1 MRTYLLDIADR
12 FRRFDEQLDV
22 KALLCNKSWQVF
34 NDSGVKEI
42 YIFQEDG
49 SLIISLN
56 GKVNRA
62 TWQYI
67 PANRSLII
75 NSDNES
81 YMLRPFFQDEN
92 LFTLQLDGTREYS
105 FLLNEAQR
113 ASFPVESLSDL
124 KFYLEHKEERLL
136 QIQVE
141 KERQLALQQREEELR
156 KKKRGERKERL
167 QAFILEKSTFSDS
180 DGKGKWAFKGEVTY
194 VSDFAFGGS
203 TKNTTLKSITL
214 PESINDIGY
223 SAYGQGGSAF
233 ENCTALESIEIKGNI
248 KTIRVSTFN
257 GCSSLKNITLPESLT
272 TIEYNAFQRC
282 TSLEEIVIPDAV
294 TTIEKQVFSHCTSLT
309 TATIGSKVESI
320 GVSCFNECKKLVT
333 VICKAETPP
342 TLEFDKRGNGP
353 FMKDDNWNS
362 IKYIKNIYVPTNA
375 VEAYKAAD
383 GWKDFSD
390 RISAITE

>member
-1 MRTYLLDIADR
+1 MKTFLLDIADR

-56 GKVNRA
+56 GKVSRA

-156 KKKRGERKERL
+156 KKKQREREERL
-167 QAFILEKSTFSDS
+167 QAFIEENLSKDECFLKLKRKEK
-180 DGKGKWAFKGEVTY
+180 KGMIYTGLFLFIGFIGLCSAPIFH
-194 VSDFAFGGS
+194 
-203 TKNTTLKSITL
+203 L
-214 PESINDIGY
+214 PEW
-223 SAYGQGGSAF
+223 
-233 ENCTALESIEIKGNI
+233 LL
-248 KTIRVSTFN
+248 TI
-257 GCSSLKNITLPESLT
+257 I
-272 TIEYNAFQRC
+272 I
-282 TSLEEIVIPDAV
+282 I
-294 TTIEKQVFSHCTSLT
+294 
-309 TATIGSKVESI
+309 
-320 GVSCFNECKKLVT
+320 LVT
-333 VICKAETPP
+333 L
-342 TLEFDKRGNGP
+342 TLITVFIYSLRLSSH
-353 FMKDDNWNS
+353 KDE
-362 IKYIKNIYVPTNA
+362 YETNA
-375 VEAYKAAD
+375 IKLL
-383 GWKDFSD
+383 
-390 RISAITE
+390 TEEFNRKYPEEDD

>member
-1 MRTYLLDIADR
+1 MKTFLLDIADR

-56 GKVNRA
+56 GKVSRA

-156 KKKRGERKERL
+156 KKKQREREERL
-167 QAFILEKSTFSDS
+167 QAFIEENLSKDECFLKLKRKEK
-180 DGKGKWAFKGEVTY
+180 KGMIYTGLFLFIGLVSVLIFHLPKWLDAII
-194 VSDFAFGGS
+194 A
-203 TKNTTLKSITL
+203 
-214 PESINDIGY
+214 
-223 SAYGQGGSAF
+223 
-233 ENCTALESIEIKGNI
+233 
-248 KTIRVSTFN
+248 
-257 GCSSLKNITLPESLT
+257 
-272 TIEYNAFQRC
+272 
-282 TSLEEIVIPDAV
+282 TSLPSLLILLPLIIYCLPSNEYEKKATKRLTEE
-294 TTIEKQVFSHCTSLT
+294 
-309 TATIGSKVESI
+309 
-320 GVSCFNECKKLVT
+320 FNRKYPE
-333 VICKAETPP
+333 E
-342 TLEFDKRGNGP
+342 
-353 FMKDDNWNS
+353 DD
-362 IKYIKNIYVPTNA
+362 
-375 VEAYKAAD
+375 
-383 GWKDFSD
+383 
-390 RISAITE
+390 

>member
-1 MRTYLLDIADR
+1 MKTFLLDIADR

-56 GKVNRA
+56 GKVSRA

-156 KKKRGERKERL
+156 KKKQREREERL
-167 QAFILEKSTFSDS
+167 QAFIEENLSKDECFLKLKRKEKKGMIYTGLFLLIGFIGLVSAPNFHLSD
-180 DGKGKWAFKGEVTY
+180 WLLTIIVLL
-194 VSDFAFGGS
+194 VSSMLIIFIYYCLSLSSHKD
-203 TKNTTLKSITL
+203 
-214 PESINDIGY
+214 EY
-223 SAYGQGGSAF
+223 
-233 ENCTALESIEIKGNI
+233 EIKAT
-248 KTIRVSTFN
+248 KRLTEEFN
-257 GCSSLKNITLPESLT
+257 RKYPE
-272 TIEYNAFQRC
+272 E
-282 TSLEEIVIPDAV
+282 
-294 TTIEKQVFSHCTSLT
+294 
-309 TATIGSKVESI
+309 
-320 GVSCFNECKKLVT
+320 
-333 VICKAETPP
+333 
-342 TLEFDKRGNGP
+342 
-353 FMKDDNWNS
+353 DD
-362 IKYIKNIYVPTNA
+362 
-375 VEAYKAAD
+375 
-383 GWKDFSD
+383 
-390 RISAITE
+390 

>member
-1 MRTYLLDIADR
+1 MKTFLLDIPDR

-56 GKVNRA
+56 GKVSRA

-156 KKKRGERKERL
+156 KKKQREREERL
-167 QAFILEKSTFSDS
+167 QAFINENLSKD
-180 DGKGKWAFKGEVTY
+180 KY
-194 VSDFAFGGS
+194 Y
-203 TKNTTLKSITL
+203 LKLKRYENICVMLFVIPSIML
-214 PESINDIGY
+214 ILLGVLVI
-223 SAYGQGGSAF
+223 F
-233 ENCTALESIEIKGNI
+233 IENCMGKDMDTPIM
-248 KTIRVSTFN
+248 
-257 GCSSLKNITLPESLT
+257 
-272 TIEYNAFQRC
+272 QRI
-282 TSLEEIVIPDAV
+282 LMILVILMA
-294 TTIEKQVFSHCTSLT
+294 
-309 TATIGSKVESI
+309 I
-320 GVSCFNECKKLVT
+320 GVILGCFECLIEGKYRKKATKRL
-333 VICKAETPP
+333 AE
-342 TLEFDKRGNGP
+342 EFNRKYP
-353 FMKDDNWNS
+353 EEDD
-362 IKYIKNIYVPTNA
+362 
-375 VEAYKAAD
+375 
-383 GWKDFSD
+383 
-390 RISAITE
+390 

>member
-1 MRTYLLDIADR
+1 MKTFLLDITDR

-56 GKVNRA
+56 GKVSRA

-92 LFTLQLDGTREYS
+92 LFTLQLDGTCEYS

-156 KKKRGERKERL
+156 KKKQREREERL
-167 QAFILEKSTFSDS
+167 QAFIEENLSKDECFLKLIRKEK
-180 DGKGKWAFKGEVTY
+180 KGMIYTGLFLLIGFIGLCSAPIFH
-194 VSDFAFGGS
+194 
-203 TKNTTLKSITL
+203 L
-214 PESINDIGY
+214 PEW
-223 SAYGQGGSAF
+223 
-233 ENCTALESIEIKGNI
+233 LL
-248 KTIRVSTFN
+248 TI
-257 GCSSLKNITLPESLT
+257 
-272 TIEYNAFQRC
+272 
-282 TSLEEIVIPDAV
+282 IV
-294 TTIEKQVFSHCTSLT
+294 L
-309 TATIGSKVESI
+309 
-320 GVSCFNECKKLVT
+320 LVT
-333 VICKAETPP
+333 L
-342 TLEFDKRGNGP
+342 TLITVFIYSLRLSSH
-353 FMKDDNWNS
+353 KDE
-362 IKYIKNIYVPTNA
+362 YETNA
-375 VEAYKAAD
+375 IKLL
-383 GWKDFSD
+383 
-390 RISAITE
+390 TEEFNRKYPEEDD

>member
-1 MRTYLLDIADR
+1 MRTYLLNLPDR

-62 TWQYI
+62 AWQYI
-67 PANRSLII
+67 PANRSLVI

-156 KKKRGERKERL
+156 KKKQREREERL
-167 QAFILEKSTFSDS
+167 QAFIEENLSKDECFLKLKRKEKKRMIYTGLFLFIGFIGLVSVLIFHLP
-180 DGKGKWAFKGEVTY
+180 KWLDAII
-194 VSDFAFGGS
+194 A
-203 TKNTTLKSITL
+203 
-214 PESINDIGY
+214 
-223 SAYGQGGSAF
+223 
-233 ENCTALESIEIKGNI
+233 
-248 KTIRVSTFN
+248 
-257 GCSSLKNITLPESLT
+257 
-272 TIEYNAFQRC
+272 
-282 TSLEEIVIPDAV
+282 TSLPSLLILLPLIIYCLPSNEYEKKATKRLTEE
-294 TTIEKQVFSHCTSLT
+294 
-309 TATIGSKVESI
+309 
-320 GVSCFNECKKLVT
+320 FNRKYPE
-333 VICKAETPP
+333 E
-342 TLEFDKRGNGP
+342 
-353 FMKDDNWNS
+353 DD
-362 IKYIKNIYVPTNA
+362 
-375 VEAYKAAD
+375 
-383 GWKDFSD
+383 
-390 RISAITE
+390 

>member
-1 MRTYLLDIADR
+1 MKTFLLDIADR
-12 FRRFDEQLDV
+12 FRRFDEKLDV

-56 GKVNRA
+56 GKVSRA

-156 KKKRGERKERL
+156 KKKQREREERL
-167 QAFILEKSTFSDS
+167 QAFIEENLSKDECFLKLKRKEK
-180 DGKGKWAFKGEVTY
+180 KGMIYTGLFLLIGFIGL
-194 VSDFAFGGS
+194 VSAANFHLS
-203 TKNTTLKSITL
+203 EWLLTIIIVLLVSSILITIYYCL
-214 PESINDIGY
+214 SLSSHKDEY
-223 SAYGQGGSAF
+223 
-233 ENCTALESIEIKGNI
+233 EIKAT
-248 KTIRVSTFN
+248 KLLTEEFN
-257 GCSSLKNITLPESLT
+257 RKYPE
-272 TIEYNAFQRC
+272 E
-282 TSLEEIVIPDAV
+282 
-294 TTIEKQVFSHCTSLT
+294 
-309 TATIGSKVESI
+309 
-320 GVSCFNECKKLVT
+320 
-333 VICKAETPP
+333 
-342 TLEFDKRGNGP
+342 
-353 FMKDDNWNS
+353 DD
-362 IKYIKNIYVPTNA
+362 
-375 VEAYKAAD
+375 
-383 GWKDFSD
+383 
-390 RISAITE
+390 

>member
-1 MRTYLLDIADR
+1 MKTFLLDIADR

-105 FLLNEAQR
+105 FLINEAQR
-113 ASFPVESLSDL
+113 TSFPVESLSDL
-124 KFYLEHKEERLL
+124 KFYLEHKEERLH

-156 KKKRGERKERL
+156 KKKRSERKERL
-167 QAFILEKSTFSDS
+167 QAFIDENLSKDECFLKLKRKEKKRIGFFRIIGLIGVASVFI
-180 DGKGKWAFKGEVTY
+180 FH
-194 VSDFAFGGS
+194 
-203 TKNTTLKSITL
+203 L
-214 PESINDIGY
+214 PEWLVAIIVPLLILLLILLPLIIY
-223 SAYGQGGSAF
+223 SLPSDEYEKNATKLLT
-233 ENCTALESIEIKGNI
+233 EE
-248 KTIRVSTFN
+248 FN
-257 GCSSLKNITLPESLT
+257 RKYPE
-272 TIEYNAFQRC
+272 E
-282 TSLEEIVIPDAV
+282 
-294 TTIEKQVFSHCTSLT
+294 
-309 TATIGSKVESI
+309 
-320 GVSCFNECKKLVT
+320 
-333 VICKAETPP
+333 
-342 TLEFDKRGNGP
+342 
-353 FMKDDNWNS
+353 DD
-362 IKYIKNIYVPTNA
+362 
-375 VEAYKAAD
+375 
-383 GWKDFSD
+383 
-390 RISAITE
+390 

>member
-1 MRTYLLDIADR
+1 MKTFLLDIADR

-56 GKVNRA
+56 GKVSRA

-113 ASFPVESLSDL
+113 ASFPVKSLSDL

-167 QAFILEKSTFSDS
+167 QAFIKENLSKDECFLKLKRKEK
-180 DGKGKWAFKGEVTY
+180 KGMIYTGLFQLIGFIGFIGL
-194 VSDFAFGGS
+194 VSAPNFH
-203 TKNTTLKSITL
+203 L
-214 PESINDIGY
+214 PEWL
-223 SAYGQGGSAF
+223 F
-233 ENCTALESIEIKGNI
+233 
-248 KTIRVSTFN
+248 TIIF
-257 GCSSLKNITLPESLT
+257 I
-272 TIEYNAFQRC
+272 
-282 TSLEEIVIPDAV
+282 
-294 TTIEKQVFSHCTSLT
+294 
-309 TATIGSKVESI
+309 
-320 GVSCFNECKKLVT
+320 LVT
-333 VICKAETPP
+333 L
-342 TLEFDKRGNGP
+342 TLIIYSLRLSSH
-353 FMKDDNWNS
+353 KDE
-362 IKYIKNIYVPTNA
+362 YETNA
-375 VEAYKAAD
+375 IKLL
-383 GWKDFSD
+383 
-390 RISAITE
+390 TEEFNRKYPEEDD

>member
-1 MRTYLLDIADR
+1 MKTFLLDIADR

-34 NDSGVKEI
+34 NDAGVKEI

-56 GKVNRA
+56 GKVSRA

-105 FLLNEAQR
+105 FLINEAQR
-113 ASFPVESLSDL
+113 TSFPVESLSDL

-156 KKKRGERKERL
+156 KKKQREREERL
-167 QAFILEKSTFSDS
+167 QAFIEENLSKDECFLKLKRKEKKRMIYTGLFLFIGLCSALIFHLP
-180 DGKGKWAFKGEVTY
+180 KWLDAII
-194 VSDFAFGGS
+194 A
-203 TKNTTLKSITL
+203 
-214 PESINDIGY
+214 
-223 SAYGQGGSAF
+223 
-233 ENCTALESIEIKGNI
+233 
-248 KTIRVSTFN
+248 
-257 GCSSLKNITLPESLT
+257 
-272 TIEYNAFQRC
+272 
-282 TSLEEIVIPDAV
+282 TSLPSLLILLPLIIYCLPSNEYEKKATKRLAEE
-294 TTIEKQVFSHCTSLT
+294 
-309 TATIGSKVESI
+309 
-320 GVSCFNECKKLVT
+320 FNRKYPE
-333 VICKAETPP
+333 E
-342 TLEFDKRGNGP
+342 
-353 FMKDDNWNS
+353 DD
-362 IKYIKNIYVPTNA
+362 
-375 VEAYKAAD
+375 
-383 GWKDFSD
+383 
-390 RISAITE
+390 

>member
-1 MRTYLLDIADR
+1 MKTFLLDIADR
-12 FRRFDEQLDV
+12 FHRFDEQLDV

-56 GKVNRA
+56 GKVSRA

-92 LFTLQLDGTREYS
+92 LFTLQLDGTQKFS
-105 FLLNEAQR
+105 FLINEAHS
-113 ASFPVESLSDL
+113 ASFPVKSLSDL

-167 QAFILEKSTFSDS
+167 QAFIDENLSKDECFLKLKRKEKKRIGFFLTQ
-180 DGKGKWAFKGEVTY
+180 
-194 VSDFAFGGS
+194 VSD
-203 TKNTTLKSITL
+203 L
-214 PESINDIGY
+214 D
-223 SAYGQGGSAF
+223 F
-233 ENCTALESIEIKGNI
+233 E
-248 KTIRVSTFN
+248 
-257 GCSSLKNITLPESLT
+257 
-272 TIEYNAFQRC
+272 
-282 TSLEEIVIPDAV
+282 
-294 TTIEKQVFSHCTSLT
+294 
-309 TATIGSKVESI
+309 VEFI
-320 GVSCFNECKKLVT
+320 
-333 VICKAETPP
+333 A
-342 TLEFDKRGNGP
+342 
-353 FMKDDNWNS
+353 
-362 IKYIKNIYVPTNA
+362 
-375 VEAYKAAD
+375 
-383 GWKDFSD
+383 
-390 RISAITE
+390 

>member
-1 MRTYLLDIADR
+1 MKTFLLDIADR

-34 NDSGVKEI
+34 NDSGAKEI

-56 GKVNRA
+56 GKVSRA

-124 KFYLEHKEERLL
+124 KFYLEHKEECLL

-156 KKKRGERKERL
+156 KKKQREREERL
-167 QAFILEKSTFSDS
+167 QAFIEENLSKDECFLKLKRKEKKYIVYIGFFLLV
-180 DGKGKWAFKGEVTY
+180 GLV
-194 VSDFAFGGS
+194 GGV
-203 TKNTTLKSITL
+203 SITNFHL
-214 PESINDIGY
+214 PEWLTIIISIILLL
-223 SAYGQGGSAF
+223 Q
-233 ENCTALESIEIKGNI
+233 ALLIISTLIIIDSID
-248 KTIRVSTFN
+248 SLPFN
-257 GCSSLKNITLPESLT
+257 KYKKKATKRLTEEFNRKYPE
-272 TIEYNAFQRC
+272 E
-282 TSLEEIVIPDAV
+282 
-294 TTIEKQVFSHCTSLT
+294 
-309 TATIGSKVESI
+309 
-320 GVSCFNECKKLVT
+320 
-333 VICKAETPP
+333 
-342 TLEFDKRGNGP
+342 
-353 FMKDDNWNS
+353 DD
-362 IKYIKNIYVPTNA
+362 
-375 VEAYKAAD
+375 
-383 GWKDFSD
+383 
-390 RISAITE
+390 

>member
-1 MRTYLLDIADR
+1 MKTFLLDIADR

-56 GKVNRA
+56 GKVSRA

-156 KKKRGERKERL
+156 KKKQREREERL
-167 QAFILEKSTFSDS
+167 QAFIEENLSKDECFLKLKRKEK
-180 DGKGKWAFKGEVTY
+180 KGMIYTGLFLLIGFIGL
-194 VSDFAFGGS
+194 VSAANFHLS
-203 TKNTTLKSITL
+203 EWLLTIIIVLLVPSILITIYYCL
-214 PESINDIGY
+214 SLSSHKDEY
-223 SAYGQGGSAF
+223 
-233 ENCTALESIEIKGNI
+233 EIKAT
-248 KTIRVSTFN
+248 KLLTEEFN
-257 GCSSLKNITLPESLT
+257 RKYPE
-272 TIEYNAFQRC
+272 E
-282 TSLEEIVIPDAV
+282 
-294 TTIEKQVFSHCTSLT
+294 
-309 TATIGSKVESI
+309 
-320 GVSCFNECKKLVT
+320 
-333 VICKAETPP
+333 
-342 TLEFDKRGNGP
+342 
-353 FMKDDNWNS
+353 DD
-362 IKYIKNIYVPTNA
+362 
-375 VEAYKAAD
+375 
-383 GWKDFSD
+383 
-390 RISAITE
+390 

>member
-1 MRTYLLDIADR
+1 MKTFLLDIADR

-56 GKVNRA
+56 GKVSRA

-156 KKKRGERKERL
+156 KKKQREREERL
-167 QAFILEKSTFSDS
+167 QAFIEENLSKDECFLKLKRKEKKCMIYTGLFLFIGFIGLCSAPIFH
-180 DGKGKWAFKGEVTY
+180 
-194 VSDFAFGGS
+194 
-203 TKNTTLKSITL
+203 L
-214 PESINDIGY
+214 PEWLLTIIIVLLVSSMLITIY
-223 SAYGQGGSAF
+223 YGLSLSSHKD
-233 ENCTALESIEIKGNI
+233 EYEIKAT
-248 KTIRVSTFN
+248 KRLAEEFN
-257 GCSSLKNITLPESLT
+257 RK
-272 TIEYNAFQRC
+272 Y
-282 TSLEEIVIPDAV
+282 LEE
-294 TTIEKQVFSHCTSLT
+294 
-309 TATIGSKVESI
+309 
-320 GVSCFNECKKLVT
+320 
-333 VICKAETPP
+333 
-342 TLEFDKRGNGP
+342 
-353 FMKDDNWNS
+353 DD
-362 IKYIKNIYVPTNA
+362 
-375 VEAYKAAD
+375 
-383 GWKDFSD
+383 
-390 RISAITE
+390 

>member
-1 MRTYLLDIADR
+1 MKTFLLDIADR

-56 GKVNRA
+56 GKVSRA

-156 KKKRGERKERL
+156 KKKQREREERL
-167 QAFILEKSTFSDS
+167 QAFIEENLSKDECFLKLKRKEKKRMIYTGLFLLI
-180 DGKGKWAFKGEVTY
+180 GFIGL
-194 VSDFAFGGS
+194 VSAPIFH
-203 TKNTTLKSITL
+203 L
-214 PESINDIGY
+214 PEW
-223 SAYGQGGSAF
+223 
-233 ENCTALESIEIKGNI
+233 LL
-248 KTIRVSTFN
+248 TI
-257 GCSSLKNITLPESLT
+257 I
-272 TIEYNAFQRC
+272 
-282 TSLEEIVIPDAV
+282 
-294 TTIEKQVFSHCTSLT
+294 
-309 TATIGSKVESI
+309 
-320 GVSCFNECKKLVT
+320 LVT
-333 VICKAETPP
+333 L
-342 TLEFDKRGNGP
+342 TLITVFIYSLRLSSH
-353 FMKDDNWNS
+353 KDE
-362 IKYIKNIYVPTNA
+362 YETNA
-375 VEAYKAAD
+375 IKLL
-383 GWKDFSD
+383 
-390 RISAITE
+390 TEEFNRKYPEEDD

>member
-1 MRTYLLDIADR
+1 MKTFLLDIADR

-34 NDSGVKEI
+34 NDAGVKEI

-56 GKVNRA
+56 GKVSRA

-156 KKKRGERKERL
+156 KKKQREREERL
-167 QAFILEKSTFSDS
+167 QAFIEENLSKDECFLKLKRKEKKRIGFFLIIELIGLVSVLIFHLP
-180 DGKGKWAFKGEVTY
+180 KWLDAII
-194 VSDFAFGGS
+194 A
-203 TKNTTLKSITL
+203 
-214 PESINDIGY
+214 
-223 SAYGQGGSAF
+223 
-233 ENCTALESIEIKGNI
+233 
-248 KTIRVSTFN
+248 
-257 GCSSLKNITLPESLT
+257 
-272 TIEYNAFQRC
+272 
-282 TSLEEIVIPDAV
+282 TSLPSLLILLPLIIYCLPSDEYEKKATKRLAEE
-294 TTIEKQVFSHCTSLT
+294 
-309 TATIGSKVESI
+309 
-320 GVSCFNECKKLVT
+320 FNRKY
-333 VICKAETPP
+333 
-342 TLEFDKRGNGP
+342 LEE
-353 FMKDDNWNS
+353 DD
-362 IKYIKNIYVPTNA
+362 
-375 VEAYKAAD
+375 
-383 GWKDFSD
+383 
-390 RISAITE
+390 

>member
-1 MRTYLLDIADR
+1 MKTFLLDIADR

-56 GKVNRA
+56 GKVSRA

-167 QAFILEKSTFSDS
+167 QAFIKENLSKDECFLKLKRKEK
-180 DGKGKWAFKGEVTY
+180 KGMIYTGLFQLIGFIGFIGL
-194 VSDFAFGGS
+194 VSAPNFH
-203 TKNTTLKSITL
+203 L
-214 PESINDIGY
+214 PEWL
-223 SAYGQGGSAF
+223 F
-233 ENCTALESIEIKGNI
+233 
-248 KTIRVSTFN
+248 TIIF
-257 GCSSLKNITLPESLT
+257 I
-272 TIEYNAFQRC
+272 
-282 TSLEEIVIPDAV
+282 
-294 TTIEKQVFSHCTSLT
+294 
-309 TATIGSKVESI
+309 
-320 GVSCFNECKKLVT
+320 LVT
-333 VICKAETPP
+333 L
-342 TLEFDKRGNGP
+342 TLIIYSLRLSSH
-353 FMKDDNWNS
+353 KDE
-362 IKYIKNIYVPTNA
+362 YETNA
-375 VEAYKAAD
+375 IKLL
-383 GWKDFSD
+383 
-390 RISAITE
+390 TEEFNRKYPEEDD

>member
-1 MRTYLLDIADR
+1 MKTFLLDIADR

-56 GKVNRA
+56 GKVSRA

-124 KFYLEHKEERLL
+124 KFYLEHKEERLH

-167 QAFILEKSTFSDS
+167 QAFIKENLSKDECFLKLKRKEKKGMIYTGLFQLIGFIGLVSAPNFHLLEWLVPIIVPLILSLILLPLIIYSLPSDEYE
-180 DGKGKWAFKGEVTY
+180 KKA
-194 VSDFAFGGS
+194 
-203 TKNTTLKSITL
+203 TKRLAEEFNRKY
-214 PESINDIGY
+214 PE
-223 SAYGQGGSAF
+223 
-233 ENCTALESIEIKGNI
+233 E
-248 KTIRVSTFN
+248 
-257 GCSSLKNITLPESLT
+257 
-272 TIEYNAFQRC
+272 
-282 TSLEEIVIPDAV
+282 
-294 TTIEKQVFSHCTSLT
+294 
-309 TATIGSKVESI
+309 
-320 GVSCFNECKKLVT
+320 
-333 VICKAETPP
+333 
-342 TLEFDKRGNGP
+342 
-353 FMKDDNWNS
+353 DD
-362 IKYIKNIYVPTNA
+362 
-375 VEAYKAAD
+375 
-383 GWKDFSD
+383 
-390 RISAITE
+390 

>member
-1 MRTYLLDIADR
+1 MKTFLLDIADR

-56 GKVNRA
+56 GKVSRA

-167 QAFILEKSTFSDS
+167 QAFIEENLSKDECFLKLKRKEK
-180 DGKGKWAFKGEVTY
+180 KGMIYTGLFLLIGFIGLVNAPNFH
-194 VSDFAFGGS
+194 
-203 TKNTTLKSITL
+203 L
-214 PESINDIGY
+214 PEW
-223 SAYGQGGSAF
+223 
-233 ENCTALESIEIKGNI
+233 LL
-248 KTIRVSTFN
+248 TIIVLLVSLMLITMFIYYCLSLSSHKDEYETKATKLLTEEFN
-257 GCSSLKNITLPESLT
+257 RKYPE
-272 TIEYNAFQRC
+272 E
-282 TSLEEIVIPDAV
+282 
-294 TTIEKQVFSHCTSLT
+294 
-309 TATIGSKVESI
+309 
-320 GVSCFNECKKLVT
+320 
-333 VICKAETPP
+333 
-342 TLEFDKRGNGP
+342 
-353 FMKDDNWNS
+353 DD
-362 IKYIKNIYVPTNA
+362 
-375 VEAYKAAD
+375 
-383 GWKDFSD
+383 
-390 RISAITE
+390 

>member
-1 MRTYLLDIADR
+1 MKTFLLDIPDR

-56 GKVNRA
+56 GKVSRA

-113 ASFPVESLSDL
+113 ASFPVKSLSDL

-167 QAFILEKSTFSDS
+167 QAFIKENLSKDECFLKLKRKEK
-180 DGKGKWAFKGEVTY
+180 KGMIYTGLFQLIGFIGFIGL
-194 VSDFAFGGS
+194 VSAPNFH
-203 TKNTTLKSITL
+203 L
-214 PESINDIGY
+214 PEWL
-223 SAYGQGGSAF
+223 F
-233 ENCTALESIEIKGNI
+233 
-248 KTIRVSTFN
+248 TIIF
-257 GCSSLKNITLPESLT
+257 I
-272 TIEYNAFQRC
+272 
-282 TSLEEIVIPDAV
+282 
-294 TTIEKQVFSHCTSLT
+294 
-309 TATIGSKVESI
+309 
-320 GVSCFNECKKLVT
+320 LVT
-333 VICKAETPP
+333 L
-342 TLEFDKRGNGP
+342 TLIIYSLRLSSH
-353 FMKDDNWNS
+353 KDE
-362 IKYIKNIYVPTNA
+362 YETNA
-375 VEAYKAAD
+375 IKLL
-383 GWKDFSD
+383 
-390 RISAITE
+390 TEEFNRKYPEEDD

>member
-1 MRTYLLDIADR
+1 MKTYLLDVLNKFQR
-12 FRRFDEQLDV
+12 FSENLDV
-22 KALLCNKSWQVF
+22 KTILCNKAWLIF
-34 NDSGVKEI
+34 NDSGDKEV

-56 GKVNRA
+56 GKVSRA

-167 QAFILEKSTFSDS
+167 QAFIKENLSKDECFLKLKRKEK
-180 DGKGKWAFKGEVTY
+180 KGMIYTGLFQLIGFIGFIGL
-194 VSDFAFGGS
+194 VSAPNFH
-203 TKNTTLKSITL
+203 L
-214 PESINDIGY
+214 PEWLVPIIVP
-223 SAYGQGGSAF
+223 
-233 ENCTALESIEIKGNI
+233 LI
-248 KTIRVSTFN
+248 
-257 GCSSLKNITLPESLT
+257 SSLILLPLIIYSLPSD
-272 TIEYNAFQRC
+272 EYEKKATKR
-282 TSLEEIVIPDAV
+282 LAEE
-294 TTIEKQVFSHCTSLT
+294 
-309 TATIGSKVESI
+309 
-320 GVSCFNECKKLVT
+320 FNRKYPE
-333 VICKAETPP
+333 E
-342 TLEFDKRGNGP
+342 
-353 FMKDDNWNS
+353 DD
-362 IKYIKNIYVPTNA
+362 
-375 VEAYKAAD
+375 
-383 GWKDFSD
+383 
-390 RISAITE
+390 

>member
-1 MRTYLLDIADR
+1 MKTFLLDIADR

-34 NDSGVKEI
+34 NDSGAKEI

-56 GKVNRA
+56 GKVSRA

-167 QAFILEKSTFSDS
+167 QAFIKENLSKDECFLKLKRKEK
-180 DGKGKWAFKGEVTY
+180 KGMIYTGLFQLIGFIGFIGL
-194 VSDFAFGGS
+194 VSAPNFH
-203 TKNTTLKSITL
+203 L
-214 PESINDIGY
+214 PEWLVPIIVP
-223 SAYGQGGSAF
+223 
-233 ENCTALESIEIKGNI
+233 LI
-248 KTIRVSTFN
+248 
-257 GCSSLKNITLPESLT
+257 SSLILLPLIIYSLPSD
-272 TIEYNAFQRC
+272 EYEKKATKR
-282 TSLEEIVIPDAV
+282 LAEE
-294 TTIEKQVFSHCTSLT
+294 
-309 TATIGSKVESI
+309 
-320 GVSCFNECKKLVT
+320 FNRKYPE
-333 VICKAETPP
+333 E
-342 TLEFDKRGNGP
+342 
-353 FMKDDNWNS
+353 DD
-362 IKYIKNIYVPTNA
+362 
-375 VEAYKAAD
+375 
-383 GWKDFSD
+383 
-390 RISAITE
+390 